1 MLISAIVAMAENRV
15 IGKDNQL
22 PWRLPADLRHF
33 KALTMGKPV
42 LMGRK
47 THESIGRALPGRRNI
62 ILTRNTGFKASE
74 GVEVVHSIDAVLKSL
89 KATDELMLIGGAELY
104 RELLPRVQRIYLT
117 VVHAQVEGDRYFP
130 ELDLSEW
137 RQVSREDHAAEG
149 ENAYAY
155 SFTVWERHF

>member
-33 KALTMGKPV
+33 KALTLGKPV

-62 ILTRNTGFKASE
+62 ILTRNSGFQAAE
-74 GVEVVHSIDAVLKSL
+74 GAEVVSSIDVAMESL

-117 VVHAQVEGDRYFP
+117 VVHAQVEGDCYFP
-130 ELDLSEW
+130 ELNLTEW
-137 RQVSREDHAAEG
+137 RQTSCEDHAADE
-149 ENAYAY
+149 ENRYSY
-155 SFTVWERHF
+155 SFMVWERV